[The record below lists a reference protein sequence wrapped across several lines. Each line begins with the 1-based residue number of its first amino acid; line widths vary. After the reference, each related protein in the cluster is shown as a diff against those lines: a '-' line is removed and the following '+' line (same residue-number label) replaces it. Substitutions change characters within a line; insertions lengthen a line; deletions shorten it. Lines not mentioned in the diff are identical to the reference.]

1 MATRIITIGNQQI
14 EAEEKEMPQ
23 AELFFYSENPRIYTI
38 LQDLGDNPSQQDIE
52 KHMIAQDH
60 VKHLK
65 ESIKANGGLLEPII
79 VRRNVVLEG
88 NSRLAAYRLLAR
100 ENLIKWGM
108 IKCNVLADD
117 TTDDVVTALLGTLH
131 LVGKTPWSPYE
142 QAGFLVRRIE
152 KSRKPIDAIAQE
164 LGISTSDAKFSI
176 QVYNEMLAADDMK
189 PTKWSY
195 YFELLKNR
203 EIRKYDENNPVM
215 HFKETLI
222 EKIKN
227 DEIERAADIRKYA
240 TVVKAKGEN
249 VEEAITDVLNGEI
262 TIDQAVDLVSAGT
275 KLASLNAKVDAF
287 LKYVKKEQTAIKEN
301 RGDVELNFSLKQ
313 IQQLI
318 KIMLG

>member
-1 MATRIITIGNQQI
+1 
-14 EAEEKEMPQ
+14 
-23 AELFFYSENPRIYTI
+23 
-38 LQDLGDNPSQQDIE
+38 
-52 KHMIAQDH
+52 
-60 VKHLK
+60 
-65 ESIKANGGLLEPII
+65 
-79 VRRNVVLEG
+79 
-88 NSRLAAYRLLAR
+88 
-100 ENLIKWGM
+100 
-108 IKCNVLADD
+108 
-117 TTDDVVTALLGTLH
+117 
-131 LVGKTPWSPYE
+131 
-142 QAGFLVRRIE
+142 
-152 KSRKPIDAIAQE
+152 
-164 LGISTSDAKFSI
+164 
-176 QVYNEMLAADDMK
+176 MLAADDMK

-215 HFKETLI
+215 HLKEILI

-287 LKYVKKEQTAIKEN
+287 LKYVKKEQAAIKEN